1 MSLCSLLGLGS
12 RTFQKQSQF
21 YICEHSWAAASS
33 EAVGMKSY
41 ALRVLLIQHVDSPE
55 TLTVGHL
62 AYAAW
67 RDLPEALGSG
77 TTTSHAEGGG
87 LHISQGC

>member
-1 MSLCSLLGLGS
+1 
-12 RTFQKQSQF
+12 
-21 YICEHSWAAASS
+21 
-33 EAVGMKSY
+33 MKSY

-77 TTTSHAEGGG
+77 TTTSHAESGG